1 MKKLLCFVVVAFLCG
16 CAGFREG
23 NISSINTFPQPDK
36 KPSINIT
43 LDFIMNMN
51 GNTVTNQAVENKIK
65 SKIVERFNASGLFS
79 NVTLDSSGQEYS
91 LNIKYEDRGDTNL
104 FLAALTGA
112 TFYIFPSYSKDTNV
126 ITAQLINNKNK
137 HQAEI
142 VLNDSM
148 TMWQQILLLPLTPFK
163 YPLAEAVSMQNDL
176 IDNLALQTYENIK
189 NNSN

>member
-43 LDFIMNMN
+43 LDFIVNMN
-51 GNTVTNQAVENKIK
+51 GN
-65 SKIVERFNASGLFS
+65 
-79 NVTLDSSGQEYS
+79 
-91 LNIKYEDRGDTNL
+91 TNL

-163 YPLAEAVSMQNDL
+163 HPLAEAVSMQNDL

-189 NNSN
+189 NRIT